1 MMSLTQAL
9 SFIQEAEQWK
19 SKNRD
24 RYAISFYEKA
34 LAIYE
39 AHPEFNQE
47 KGEITFEIA
56 HLWRALG
63 KYAVVGGLYLKAL
76 SFFEKAS
83 NGQPSLSQAGVLFHL
98 GEFLTHLW
106 KLNPAISYYER
117 ALSML
122 RALSANPGTIL
133 LVEQQ
138 LSKALSKSSPT
149 AK

>member
-1 MMSLTQAL
+1 MIPFKEAL
-9 SFIQEAEQWK
+9 SFVHEAEHWK
-19 SKNRD
+19 LKNRD

-39 AHPEFNQE
+39 AHPQFDQE
-47 KGEITFEIA
+47 KGEIIFEIA

-63 KYAVVGGLYLKAL
+63 KYAIVGGLYLKAL

-83 NGQPSLSQAGVLFHL
+83 NGHPSLSQAGVLFHL

-106 KLNPAISYYER
+106 KLKPAISYYEK

-122 RALSANPGTIL
+122 KALSADSGTIL

-138 LSKALSKSSPT
+138 LEKALKKTVPT
-149 AK
+149 QK

>member
-1 MMSLTQAL
+1 MIPFKEAL
-9 SFIQEAEQWK
+9 SFVHEAENWK

-39 AHPEFNQE
+39 THPEFNQE
-47 KGEITFEIA
+47 KGEVTFEIA

-83 NGQPSLSQAGVLFHL
+83 NGNPSLSQAGVLFHL

-106 KLNPAISYYER
+106 KLKPAISYYER

-122 RALSANPGTIL
+122 KALSADGGTIL
-133 LVEQQ
+133 LVEKQ
-138 LSKALSKSSPT
+138 LSKALSKNAPT